1 MKKYFIIML
10 LLATGC
16 AHKYSESQYN
26 VIETQLKTCEQS
38 CATVSDDNN
47 KIKAKLRTVEDEL
60 KKTITDKDQCQKD
73 MQGLLDRNLESLQY
87 SKILLQQM
95 SNYKTIIQE
104 RSDSKTR
111 STKAF
116 EYIASIL
123 AKERGANQVFIV
135 KNNEKIKI
143 IIPQKELF
151 AGPKS
156 AWMLPKGEV
165 LIAKISKGLNHLKPI
180 YIEIGGHTDSS
191 HIPESLKK
199 TYPNNWYL
207 SQARALSVLDAIEAD
222 GINKDKM
229 CAIAYADTR
238 PMASNSSEEGMAM
251 NRRVEISILP

>member
-1 MKKYFIIML
+1 MKKYLIIIIIL
-10 LLATGC
+10 ITGC
-16 AHKYSESQYN
+16 AHKYSESQYK
-26 VIETQLKTCEQS
+26 VIENQLNTCEQS
-38 CATVSDDNN
+38 CATVSDDNS
-47 KIKAKLRTVEDEL
+47 KIKSKLLTLEDQL
-60 KKTITDKDQCQKD
+60 KKSMSDKEQCQKD

-87 SKILLQQM
+87 SKTLLQQM
-95 SNYKTIIQE
+95 SSYKTIIQE

-111 STKAF
+111 SSKAF

-123 AKERGANQVFIV
+123 AKERAANQVFIM

-143 IIPQKELF
+143 VIPQKELF

-156 AWMLPKGEV
+156 AWMMPKGEV
-165 LIAKISKGLNHLKPI
+165 LIEKISKGLNHLKPI

-191 HIPESLKK
+191 HIPDSLKK

-207 SQARALSVLDAIEAD
+207 SQARALSVLDALESD

-238 PMASNSSEEGMAM
+238 PMASNSSEAGMAM